1 MSDVLIYVIIDEFIN
16 NKRRNNMNHRLR
28 LTDLRSDRLH
38 KLAKKAKRIIPE
50 LHIKKEKTG
59 SVDIDDY
66 SNRCLNILNQIDKL
80 HVSREDKRWA
90 RNYTLA
96 VYSYLQNYDGTE
108 KIKQQFSRQLHEHV
122 LEDWYKHDVSA
133 ADVYSGGLGFASVS
147 GLENALPAGT
157 EKYDPWFRKKWPK
170 WYDMRKNLEDTDYWV
185 FKKN

>member
-1 MSDVLIYVIIDEFIN
+1 MANI
-16 NKRRNNMNHRLR
+16 K
-28 LTDLRSDRLH
+28 DLRSDRIH
-38 KLAKKAKRIIPE
+38 KLAKKAKRIIPD

-133 ADVYSGGLGFASVS
+133 ADVYSGGLRFASVS

-157 EKYDPWFRKKWPK
+157 EKNDPWLRKKWPK

-185 FKKN
+185 FRKN